1 MTTRAERSSVSDDVV
16 KEKFQVTEGG
26 FTSVSLKE
34 AMTIVTP
41 RAVVVGWLVGLLVSA
56 MNISFGLS
64 ID

>member
-16 KEKFQVTEGG
+16 KETFQVTEGG

-34 AMTIVTP
+34 AMAIVTP

-64 ID
+64 IA